1 VDAQRRLDRVGA
13 EVTSAQRQ
21 RHARRANG
29 SIKGNVATIA
39 RGFGITSKLTGETD
53 EEIADSSL
61 EQMLDG
67 EHARRV

>member
-1 VDAQRRLDRVGA
+1 MLAGPTA
-13 EVTSAQRQ
+13 P
-21 RHARRANG
+21 
-29 SIKGNVATIA
+29 IKGNVGTIA
-39 RGFGITSKLTGETD
+39 RGFGLTFELTGETD